1 MKVKNKARLL
11 KELAKE
17 SKTPR
22 EFIEYV
28 MALQNQTPEDVV
40 KDIDMTLAHFY
51 VAMSTIAHGANIGV
65 KVCVKISKGLDI
77 DPAILNRLIA
87 DYNLEKY
94 LKKQEHGTL

>member
-1 MKVKNKARLL
+1 MKVKNKTRLL

-17 SKTPR
+17 SKTPK

-40 KDIDMTLAHFY
+40 KDIDMTIAHFY
-51 VAMSTIAHGANIGV
+51 VVMCAMSHGANIGV

-77 DPAILNRLIA
+77 DPAILNRLVA
-87 DYNLEKY
+87 DYNLSKY
-94 LKKQEHGTL
+94 LKKQENGTL